1 MKSKHRLLSLFLTCT
16 ICTTSVSAI
25 FVPQPAEAVV
35 PSIEWGTT
43 GFIPNPLTLSWA
55 PCKELSVASG
65 IGCPGGGLSAFI
77 PSWDGLAWMAAKVI
91 LHEFSQQIVR
101 WIRTGQSPFFSG
113 GTDGSLFVTNIQDFL
128 TDAADNQASLFLRE
142 YFGPAW
148 NNLCAPFRLTVGSSI
163 AQSYGR
169 GYGSFGPQARCSLT
183 DVVDNVED
191 FYSDFRNG
199 GWDAYIKTARYENT
213 PWGLLTLSAGTS
225 YDREIAAVEANFGDF
240 LAGAGFP
247 GLRKCVEGLNPV
259 TGDIEDNP
267 TLTPGPDG
275 SNPLCTRY
283 ITQTPGKAIE
293 DQVANTYGQEWKNLG
308 MADEINEILFAS
320 FSTLLSWILSGG
332 SDEGLLGRGGSSFS
346 SDIDHAPPPGSGGG
360 KCDSATSRG
369 FGCSCTL
376 NEQCSSDFCSY
387 STNTCSS
394 SVPEC
399 ADFIDND
406 GDGRTDLSDPG
417 CAGSSDESEADAPPA
432 PPQCSDGLD
441 NDGDTLID
449 YPDDPDC
456 FSATGTTEESDLGTA
471 I

>member
-1 MKSKHRLLSLFLTCT
+1 MVF
-16 ICTTSVSAI
+16 VAPMSAVLI
-25 FVPQPAEAVV
+25 PQQVHAVV
-35 PSIEWGTT
+35 PTIEWSST
-43 GFIPNPLTLSWA
+43 GFIPNPLTLSWM

-77 PSWDGLAWMAAKVI
+77 PSWDGLAWMAAKMI

-113 GTDGSLFVTNIQDFL
+113 GTDGSLFVTNIEEFL

-148 NNLCAPFRLTVGSSI
+148 DNLCSPFRLTVGTSI
-163 AQSYGR
+163 SQSYGR

-191 FYSDFRNG
+191 FYADFRNG
-199 GWDAYIKTARYENT
+199 GWDAYIKTSRYENT

-225 YDREIAAVEANFGDF
+225 REREMVAVEANLSDF

-259 TGDIEDNP
+259 TGDIVDNP

-320 FSTLLSWILSGG
+320 FETLLSWILSGG
-332 SDEGLLGRGGSSFS
+332 SGEGLLGPGASFE
-346 SDIDHAPPPGSGGG
+346 SDIDRAPLPGGGG
-360 KCDSATSRG
+360 KCGSDTNRG

-387 STNTCSS
+387 STNTCAS
-394 SVPEC
+394 SVPQC
-399 ADFIDND
+399 ADLIDND
-406 GDGRTDLSDPG
+406 GDGRVDLSDSG
-417 CAGSSDESEADAPPA
+417 CTGSGDDSEIDAPPP
-432 PPQCSDGLD
+432 PPQCSDGAD

-456 FSATGTTEESDLGTA
+456 FDATGTSEEAPFAGTV
-471 I
+471 